1 MDIKLLW
8 PATRWPDDH
17 SMEKEVAGK
26 DAEVVLVDMPD
37 NVTDAQWADC
47 DGIVC
52 GLDPL
57 AEDNM
62 HRLQK
67 CRIFVT
73 PKVGFDNIDLKKW
86 GDKGIPVC
94 NVPDYGTQD
103 VADHTMAI
111 LLNLMKGTSRFDNRL
126 RRDLKSWR
134 NQMDNPVALRLSQ
147 AKLGIVG
154 CGRIGTAM
162 TLRAKA
168 FGMDVCFHD
177 PYLPNGSELAL
188 GISRVDTLEELMTR
202 SDILTLHVPLTDETR
217 NLINAETLK
226 HARYGQVLINCAR
239 GEVVDT
245 DAVYDYLKSGQLGAA
260 GFDVLPVEP
269 ANMDSPLVAAWKNE
283 EEWIM
288 DRVVITPHSGFYT
301 PQSLFDMRT
310 KGITVAIKYLTMGR
324 LENCVNEEFLVNR

>member
-1 MDIKLLW
+1 MTIKLLW
-8 PATRWPDDH
+8 PATRWPDGH
-17 SMEKEVAGK
+17 TMEKEVAGK
-26 DAEVVLVDMPD
+26 DAEVILSDMPD

-57 AEDNM
+57 AVDNM

-103 VADHTMAI
+103 VADHAMAI
-111 LLNLMKGTSRFDNRL
+111 LLSLMKGTSRYDNRL

-188 GISRVDTLEELMTR
+188 GISRVDTLEELMAR

-226 HARYGQVLINCAR
+226 PAKHGQVLVNCAR

-245 DAVYDYLKSGQLGAA
+245 DAVYDCLKSGQLGAA
-260 GFDVLPVEP
+260 GFDVLPIEP

-301 PQSLFDMRT
+301 PQSYFDMRT
-310 KGITVAIKYLTMGR
+310 KGITVAIKYLTTGR

>member
-1 MDIKLLW
+1 
-8 PATRWPDDH
+8 
-17 SMEKEVAGK
+17 MEKQVAGK
-26 DAEVVLVDMPD
+26 DAEVILLDKPD
-37 NVTDAQWADC
+37 DVTDEQWADC
-47 DGIVC
+47 DGILC
-52 GLDPL
+52 GIDPVP
-57 AEDNM
+57 ADRM
-62 HRLQK
+62 HQLQK

-86 GDKGIPVC
+86 GEKGIPVC

-103 VADHTMAI
+103 VADHAMAI
-111 LLNLMKGTSRFDNRL
+111 LLSLMKGTSRYDNRL
-126 RRDLKSWR
+126 RRDLKSWQ
-134 NQMDNPVALRLSQ
+134 NQLDNPIALRLSQ

-188 GISRVDTLEELMTR
+188 GISRVDTLDELLAR
-202 SDILTLHVPLTDETR
+202 SDIVSLHVPLTEETR
-217 NLINAETLK
+217 NLIKADSLK
-226 HARYGQVLINCAR
+226 AAKRGLVLINCAR

-245 DAVYDYLKSGQLGAA
+245 DAVYDCLKSGQLGAA
-260 GFDVLPVEP
+260 GFDVLPIEP
-269 ANMDSPLVAAWKNE
+269 ASMDSQLVAAWKNE

-310 KGITVAIKYLTMGR
+310 KGITVAIKYLTTGR
-324 LENCVNEEFLVNR
+324 LENCVNEEYLVSSCP

>member
-52 GLDPL
+52 ALDPL
-57 AEDNM
+57 AEDDM

-202 SDILTLHVPLTDETR
+202 SDILSLHVPLTDETR

-226 HARYGQVLINCAR
+226 HARHGQVLVNCAR

-245 DAVYDYLKSGQLGAA
+245 DAVYDSLKSGQLGAA
-260 GFDVLPVEP
+260 GFDVLPIEP

-310 KGITVAIKYLTMGR
+310 KGITVAIKYLTTGR

>member
-1 MDIKLLW
+1 
-8 PATRWPDDH
+8 
-17 SMEKEVAGK
+17 MEREAAGK
-26 DAEVVLVDMPD
+26 DAEVVLATTPND
-37 NVTDAQWADC
+37 VTDAQWADC

-52 GLDPL
+52 GIDPL
-57 AEDNM
+57 PPNEM

-67 CRIFVT
+67 CRIFIT
-73 PKVGFDNIDLKKW
+73 PRVGFDNIDLKKW

-103 VADHTMAI
+103 VADHAMAI
-111 LLNLMKGTSRFDNRL
+111 LLSLMKGTSRFDNRL
-126 RRDLKSWR
+126 RRDLASWR

-147 AKLGIVG
+147 ASLGIVG

-168 FGMDVCFHD
+168 FGMDVCFYD

-188 GISRVDTLEELMTR
+188 GVSRVDTLEELMAR

-217 NLINAETLK
+217 NLINADTLMA
-226 HARYGQVLINCAR
+226 ARPGQVLVNCAR

-245 DAVYDYLKSGQLGAA
+245 DAVYDCLKSGQLGAA

-269 ANMDSPLVAAWKNE
+269 ANMDSRLVKAWKDE

-301 PQSLFDMRT
+301 PQSLYDMRT
-310 KGITVAIKYLTMGR
+310 KGVTVAIKYLTTGR
-324 LENCVNEEFLVNR
+324 LENCVNQEFLSNLTN

>member
-1 MDIKLLW
+1 
-8 PATRWPDDH
+8 
-17 SMEKEVAGK
+17 MEKEVAGT
-26 DAEVVLVDMPD
+26 DAEVIVVDAAEH
-37 NVTDAQWADC
+37 VTDAQWSDC

-52 GLDPL
+52 ALDPL
-57 AEDNM
+57 AVENM

-67 CRIFVT
+67 CRIFIT

-86 GDKGIPVC
+86 GDQGIPVC

-103 VADHTMAI
+103 VADHAMAI
-111 LLNLMKGTSRFDNRL
+111 LLSLMKGTARYDNRL

-188 GISRVDTLEELMTR
+188 GISRVDTLEELLAQ
-202 SDILTLHVPLTDETR
+202 SDIVTLHVPLTDETR
-217 NLINAETLK
+217 NLINAKILAS
-226 HARYGQVLINCAR
+226 ARYGQVLVNCAR

-245 DAVYDYLKSGQLGAA
+245 DAVYDCLKSGQLGAA
-260 GFDVLPVEP
+260 GFDVLPIEP

-283 EEWIM
+283 EEWIK

-310 KGITVAIKYLTMGR
+310 KGITVALKYLNTGR

>member
-1 MDIKLLW
+1 MTIKLLW
-8 PATRWPDDH
+8 PATRWLDGHD
-17 SMEKEVAGK
+17 MEKEVAGEE
-26 DAEVVLVDMPD
+26 AEVVLVDTPD
-37 NVTDAQWADC
+37 NVTEAQWADC

-52 GLDPL
+52 GLDPVTT
-57 AEDNM
+57 DQM
-62 HRLQK
+62 HQLQK

-73 PKVGFDNIDLKKW
+73 PKVGFDNIDLEKW
-86 GDKGIPVC
+86 GNKGIPVC

-103 VADHTMAI
+103 VADHAMAM
-111 LLNLMKGTSRFDNRL
+111 LLSLMKGTSRYDNRL
-126 RRDLKSWR
+126 RRDLTSWV

-188 GISRVDTLEELMTR
+188 GISRVDTLEELMAR
-202 SDILTLHVPLTDETR
+202 SDILSLHVPLTEETR
-217 NLINAETLK
+217 NLINADTLRS
-226 HARYGQVLINCAR
+226 ARYGQVLINCAR

-245 DAVYDYLKSGQLGAA
+245 DAVYDCLKSGQLGAA

-269 ANMDSPLVAAWKNE
+269 ANMDSQMVAAWKNE
-283 EEWIM
+283 EDWIM

-310 KGITVAIKYLTMGR
+310 KGITVAIKYLTTGR
-324 LENCVNEEFLVNR
+324 LENCINQEFLVNQ